1 MMVLMM
7 TMEVMLIDDD
17 DDDDDEKMPSIY
29 PSIFATYLPN
39 GEKAVHLIPY
49 L

>member
-1 MMVLMM
+1 MMVLIMLMM
-7 TMEVMLIDDD
+7 TMEVMLI
-17 DDDDDEKMPSIY
+17 DDDEKMPSIY

-39 GEKAVHLIPY
+39 GEKAVHLTPY